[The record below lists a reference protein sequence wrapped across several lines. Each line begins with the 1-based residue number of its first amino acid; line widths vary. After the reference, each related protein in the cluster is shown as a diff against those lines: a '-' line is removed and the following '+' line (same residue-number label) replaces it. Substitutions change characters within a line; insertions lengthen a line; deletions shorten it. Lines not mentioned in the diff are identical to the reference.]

1 MIKNKTKAKSKA
13 TDNVTDLIDRL
24 TRKNTPNK
32 KRLDIA
38 KEILIKHKLAIEV
51 IEELRSMAQSDGK
64 YRNVAA
70 CLYNELVFKM
80 NGIDATE
87 KC

>member
-1 MIKNKTKAKSKA
+1 MAKTKAKTKT

-38 KEILIKHKLAIEV
+38 KEILIKHKIAVEV
-51 IEELRSMAQSDGK
+51 IEELRSMAQSDSK
-64 YRNVAA
+64 YKGVAA
-70 CLYNELVFKM
+70 SLYNELVFVM
-80 NGIDATE
+80 NGVRTAE
-87 KC
+87 HN